1 MILFELMRKVNRRVK
16 QHKMNQ
22 AGKYL
27 SPVRRIERVYPLS
40 NERWCA
46 MTFDD
51 GPSFLPPVPYPSAEE
66 LTRIGLDKSRADYG
80 LSEIILATLNTFE
93 SKGTFDS
100 IGSTAQNYPD
110 QRGKR
115 HTAKWG
121 GQNHDH
127 YPDMGKDHLGGLF
140 EHPEFGKRLINEGH
154 EIANHGGSHV
164 LFGPIRVIYNSR
176 SSLENMEGV
185 LEDLTMLHNH
195 VFETTDHITKLSRPP
210 HYIDRING
218 GYSAYDAYAEMG
230 YQYMAASFDGGG
242 WMPSK
247 GNYASDVAAMVEPMR
262 KALELDNNALNGQI
276 IFQKDGCNMSLETPV
291 AHALFDQLSL
301 LKAYGYKVVT
311 VSELIGESPF
321 LDYGAGH
328 EGYYY
333 ARVLERAGYI
343 IGYKNN
349 TFQPDRL
356 LTFGELLTMVT
367 PKDLYVALAA
377 KRNVTRRKDFDY
389 NAFDIDK
396 ILNVKLS
403 IPRKHPY
410 GINYRYASSKG
421 YLNGLE
427 TIHIDSEVD
436 AAVVIKFLNNIK
448 TMNPSEKEV
457 KFDETYEFGTKIK
470 RSSIVQPLCD
480 ALRLNLG

>member
-1 MILFELMRKVNRRVK
+1 MILFEMLRKVNRRVK
-16 QHKMNQ
+16 QYKMNQ
-22 AGKYL
+22 AGKFL

-51 GPSFLPPVPYPSAEE
+51 GPSFLPPNPNLSAEE
-66 LTRIGLDKSRADYG
+66 LSRIGLDKTKSDYG
-80 LSEIILATLNTFE
+80 LSEILLATLNKYE

-100 IGSTAQNYPD
+100 IGSTASNYPD
-110 QRGKR
+110 QRGKL

-121 GQNHDH
+121 GQSHDH
-127 YPDMGKDHLGGLF
+127 YPDMGKDQMGGLF
-140 EHPEFGKRLINEGH
+140 NHPDFGKRLINEGH
-154 EIANHGGSHV
+154 EIANHGGRHV
-164 LFGPIRVIYNSR
+164 LFGPIRLIYNSR
-176 SSLENMEGV
+176 SSLDNMEAV
-185 LEDLTMLHNH
+185 LDDLTMLHNH
-195 VFETTDHITKLSRPP
+195 VCETTAHTVRLSRPP

-242 WMPSK
+242 WKPSK
-247 GNYASDVAAMVEPMR
+247 GDYASDVAAMVAPMR
-262 KALELDNNALNGQI
+262 KALEQDNNALNGQI

-291 AHALFDQLSL
+291 AHALYEQLAL

-333 ARVLERAGYI
+333 ARVLDRAGYI
-343 IGYKNN
+343 VGYKNN

-356 LTFGELLTMVT
+356 LTFGELVTMAT
-367 PKDLYVALAA
+367 PKDLYVALTA
-377 KRNVTRRKDFDY
+377 KRNIALRKDFDY
-389 NAFDIDK
+389 KAFEVDE
-396 ILNVKLS
+396 ILNAEVTLP
-403 IPRKHPY
+403 IKHPY
-410 GINYRYASSKG
+410 GINYRYASNKG
-421 YLNGLE
+421 YLKGLE
-427 TIHIDSEVD
+427 SVRIDSEVD
-436 AAVVIKFLNNIK
+436 AAVALKFLSNVQAVNH
-448 TMNPSEKEV
+448 SEKEV
-457 KFDETYEFGTKIK
+457 EFDKDNDFGSKIK
-470 RSSIVQPLCD
+470 RSSIVQPLCE